1 MDSTDDSERLTI
13 TVEEAAKRLGISRGL
28 AYTLARRGEIPA
40 VRLGRRLV
48 VPAGAIERILHERT
62 TVTAIP

>member
-1 MDSTDDSERLTI
+1 VDSTDKTEPLTI
-13 TVEEAAKRLGISRGL
+13 TVEEAARRLGISRGL

-48 VPAGAIERILHERT
+48 VPAGAVELILRERA
-62 TVTAIP
+62 VATA

>member
-1 MDSTDDSERLTI
+1 VDTTDQNEPLTI
-13 TVEEAAKRLGISRGL
+13 TVEEAARRLGISRGL

-48 VPAGAIERILHERT
+48 VPAGAVELILRERS
-62 TVTAIP
+62 VATA